1 MAFNND
7 PIEPLLRTSRTIAVV
22 GLSDSPA
29 RDSYRVARYL
39 QGAGYKLYAVNP
51 TIKEALGLKAYASLS
66 ELPESVDLVNVFRRP
81 EFLPEIVDEAIA
93 SGAKALWLQY
103 GVVHEAAARKARD
116 AGLQVVMDRC
126 IKVDH
131 ARLRA

>member
-1 MAFNND
+1 MVFNND
-7 PIEPLLRTSRTIAVV
+7 PIEPLLRTSRTIAVL

-39 QGAGYKLYAVNP
+39 LGAGYKLYAVNP